1 MYSVDNILYRLFRL
15 RFDNGYT
22 QLDIAD
28 VLGVSRVVYC
38 YLENGRRELK
48 LWHVMRLSRF
58 YNVTTDY
65 ILFGS

>member
-1 MYSVDNILYRLFRL
+1 MPENSILYRLFCL

-22 QLDIAD
+22 QHYIAN
-28 VLGVSRVVYC
+28 VLGVSREVYC

-48 LWHVMRLSRF
+48 LWHIMRLSRF

-65 ILFGS
+65 ILFGSE